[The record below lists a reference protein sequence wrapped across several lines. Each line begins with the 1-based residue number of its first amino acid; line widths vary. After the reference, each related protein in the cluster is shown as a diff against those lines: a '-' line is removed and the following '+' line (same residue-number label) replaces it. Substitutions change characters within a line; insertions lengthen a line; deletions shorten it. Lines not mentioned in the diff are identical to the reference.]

1 VEPELAVALPAAGAA
16 CATALRPRPRLAFAA
31 AAALGVAGVVAV
43 LLSRPDLTSDQLGIT
58 LQLPAASRA
67 MLIAAAAALAMLV
80 ALPPPRADRSNLL
93 RWGLG
98 GLAGMT
104 AMAVAPTLEVT
115 VMVLVVL
122 VVLQAAG
129 TGRRPY
135 SARVRAPALAVA
147 LLGLAMALAAIQGPP
162 VLTRIV
168 VLCIVAGLAAALG
181 VLPYIH
187 QFEPDD
193 LTATSPIAW
202 LAFAGPLLAV
212 VVIGRAGELVEGA
225 EGAFGALLIGVGL
238 LNIAVATIASWRT
251 ESDAHAW
258 RYSFIAD
265 WGLALCGFG
274 LVLPDGVGAAL
285 LVLYSILLGRLPL
298 YLWSRQSLREKATT
312 DRPINFIVAAALAGS
327 APFAGF
333 PARILL
339 LRAATALSWPLA
351 LVLALSFLLWLPGS
365 LRLGRTMGAP
375 TGRQL
380 VGVAIALA
388 VSVVFGLFPRPLLGL
403 AGL

>member
-1 VEPELAVALPAAGAA
+1 
-16 CATALRPRPRLAFAA
+16 
-31 AAALGVAGVVAV
+31 VAGLVAV
-43 LLSRPDLTSDQLGIT
+43 VLSRPGVTSDMLGIT
-58 LQLPAASRA
+58 LQLPAAARA
-67 MLIAAAAALAMLV
+67 MLIGSAAALVMLV
-80 ALPPPRADRSNLL
+80 ALPPPRAERSNLL
-93 RWGLG
+93 KWGLG
-98 GLAGMT
+98 GLAGM
-104 AMAVAPTLEVT
+104 AAIAAAPSLAVSM
-115 VMVLVVL
+115 MVVALL

-135 SARVRAPALAVA
+135 PVRVRAPALGVA
-147 LLGLAMALAAIQGPP
+147 LLALAMALAAMQGPAI
-162 VLTRIV
+162 VTRLV
-168 VLCIVAGLAAALG
+168 VLGIVAGLAAILG
-181 VLPYIH
+181 VLPFT
-187 QFEPDD
+187 QAFDADEP
-193 LTATSPIAW
+193 TAASPIPW
-202 LAFAGPLLAV
+202 LAFVGPVVAV
-212 VVIGRAGELVEGA
+212 VVVARASELVVGA
-225 EGAFGALLIGVGL
+225 EAAFGALLIALGL
-238 LNIAVATIASWRT
+238 LNIVVATVASWRT
-251 ESDAHAW
+251 SLDAHAW

-274 LVLPDGVGAAL
+274 LVLPDGAGAAI

-333 PARILL
+333 PARVLL
-339 LRAATALSWPLA
+339 LRAATTLYWPLA

-380 VGVAIALA
+380 IGVAIALA
-388 VSVVFGLFPRPLLGL
+388 VSVLFGLFPRPLLGL

>member
-1 VEPELAVALPAAGAA
+1 M
-16 CATALRPRPRLAFAA
+16 
-31 AAALGVAGVVAV
+31 
-43 LLSRPDLTSDQLGIT
+43 TSDLLGIT
-58 LQLPAASRA
+58 LQLPAAARA
-67 MLIAAAAALAMLV
+67 MLIAAAATLAMLV
-80 ALPPPRADRSNLL
+80 ALPPPRAERSNLL

-98 GLAGMT
+98 GLAGM
-104 AMAVAPTLEVT
+104 AAIAAAPSLAVS
-115 VMVLVVL
+115 VMVVALL

-129 TGRRPY
+129 GGHRPF
-135 SARVRAPALAVA
+135 AVRVRAPALGV
-147 LLGLAMALAAIQGPP
+147 LLLALAMALATMQGPS
-162 VLTRIV
+162 VLSRLV
-168 VLCIVAGLAAALG
+168 VLGMVAGLGAALG
-181 VLPYIH
+181 VLPFV
-187 QFEPDD
+187 QSFDADEP
-193 LTATSPIAW
+193 TASSPIPW
-202 LAFAGPLLAV
+202 LAFVGPVLAV
-212 VVIGRAGELVEGA
+212 VVIGRAAELVEGA
-225 EGAFGALLIGVGL
+225 EAAFGALLIAFGL

-251 ESDAHAW
+251 TLDAHAW

-274 LVLPDGVGAAL
+274 LVLPDGAGAAL

-339 LRAATALSWPLA
+339 LRAATTLYWPLA

-365 LRLGRTMGAP
+365 LRLGRTMGTP

-380 VGVAIALA
+380 IGVGIALA
-388 VSVVFGLFPRPLLGL
+388 ISVVFGLFPRPLLGL

>member
-1 VEPELAVALPAAGAA
+1 MEPELAVALTAAGAA
-16 CATALRPRPRLAFAA
+16 CVSALKPRPRLALAA
-31 AAALGVAGVVAV
+31 GIALGAAGLVAV
-43 LLSRPDLTSDQLGIT
+43 VLSRPEVSSDQLGIT
-58 LQLPAASRA
+58 LSLSPGARSL
-67 MLIAAAAALAMLV
+67 LIAASAALAILV
-80 ALPPPRADRSNLL
+80 ALPPPRAERANLL

-104 AMAVAPTLEVT
+104 AMAASPNLALA
-115 VMVLVVL
+115 VMALLLL
-122 VVLQAAG
+122 VVLQVAG
-129 TGRRPY
+129 TGRRSY
-135 SARVRAPALAVA
+135 ASRVRAPALAVA
-147 LLGLAMALAAIQGPP
+147 LLTLAVALAALTGPT
-162 VLTRIV
+162 LLNRV
-168 VLCIVAGLAAALG
+168 VAVCLVAGLAAALG
-181 VLPYIH
+181 LLPYIH
-187 QFEPDD
+187 EFDAEEP
-193 LTATSPIAW
+193 TATSPIPW
-202 LAFAGPLLAV
+202 LAFVGPMIAAV
-212 VVIGRAGELVEGA
+212 VIAHADELAEGA
-225 EGAFGALLIGVGL
+225 EDAIGALLIGLGL
-238 LNIAVATIASWRT
+238 LNIVVATVGSWRT
-251 ESDAHAW
+251 TSDAAAW

-274 LVLPDGVGAAL
+274 LVLPDGIGAAL

-298 YLWSRQSLREKATT
+298 YLWSRQSLREKAQT

-339 LRAATALSWPLA
+339 LRAATAMYWPLA
-351 LVLALSFLLWLPGS
+351 LVLACSFLLWLPGS

-388 VSVVFGLFPRPLLGL
+388 ISVAFGLFPRPLLAL